1 MRSIK
6 CILFLA
12 LSLQTVQAADSLS
25 VSSGPYQ
32 TAVVELYTSEGC
44 SSCPPADRWLD
55 QLIQLPTGELDVL
68 ALAFHVDYWDH
79 LGWKDQFASPRYS
92 ARQRELGRF
101 NRQQTIYTPGF
112 FVDGREIRG
121 TSNIL
126 ASIRRTNRTSASV
139 DLELKSHIDNGQLR
153 MQLTSRDNSR
163 QNPRVQ
169 FVLFED
175 NLSTRVDRGENAG
188 HQLSH
193 QRVVRYLS
201 PPINLQPE
209 LSHDIRLDPAWKRND
224 LGIAALVTTP
234 EHLYLQAVYTGLD

>member
-1 MRSIK
+1 
-6 CILFLA
+6 
-12 LSLQTVQAADSLS
+12 
-25 VSSGPYQ
+25 
-32 TAVVELYTSEGC
+32 
-44 SSCPPADRWLD
+44 
-55 QLIQLPTGELDVL
+55 
-68 ALAFHVDYWDH
+68 
-79 LGWKDQFASPRYS
+79 
-92 ARQRELGRF
+92 
-101 NRQQTIYTPGF
+101 
-112 FVDGREIRG
+112 
-121 TSNIL
+121 
-126 ASIRRTNRTSASV
+126 
-139 DLELKSHIDNGQLR
+139 